1 LEVFSGYVGFTGLVD
16 VNPEGLGVEEL
27 GNGSCPFLNDRFR
40 TDNNIRLV
48 VERAILGYAFFESH
62 IFISYMRK

>member
-16 VNPEGLGVEEL
+16 GKPEGLGVEEL

-48 VERAILGYAFFESH
+48 VERAILGYAFLSNL
-62 IFISYMRK
+62 IY